1 MLQDTWN
8 DMVLL
13 DETMV
18 DDVFWS
24 DSSNDEDH
32 DAPELT
38 SSEES
43 VTSSDSDDFPD
54 LVEDP
59 ELEGEEKDKLDNVV
73 SGHSGRWLSA
83 RMNWRNTIPRRSRS
97 EPWLLDDVI
106 LPSIDLINE

>member
-1 MLQDTWN
+1 MFQDTWN

-24 DSSNDEDH
+24 DSSEDEDI
-32 DAPELT
+32 DAPVLT

-43 VTSSDSDDFPD
+43 SISFDSDDLPD

-59 ELEGEEKDKLDNVV
+59 EPEEEANGEPADNV
-73 SGHSGRWLSA
+73 SDQRGRWLST
-83 RMNWRNTIPRRSRS
+83 RMSWWNAIPRRPRS

-106 LPSIDLINE
+106 LPSNELINE